1 MGERKEITLSEL
13 RSDLPNI
20 LWKVNLLGESF
31 VVTKNGKKAFIIQP
45 VSDGDE
51 EATSDTTKTP
61 DLATC

>member
-1 MGERKEITLSEL
+1 MAERTEITLSEL

-51 EATSDTTKTP
+51 DVSSNPTRAP